1 MVYQKSKQK
10 PKVCHASCMKQKWS
24 KLLLWSMLHR
34 DMKHASSM
42 KYVHMKHASYEAFL
56 LHAWSMLHRS
66 HEACFIIMKHASWDL
81 WSMLHAWSKNA
92 SYEACFMWTYFI
104 LEACFISL
112 WSMLHRSNL
121 LHFCFIH
128 EAWQTFGFCLL
139 FWYTIRPACTNNI
152 KLRFSN

>member
-1 MVYQKSKQK
+1 
-10 PKVCHASCMKQKWS
+10 
-24 KLLLWSMLHR
+24 MLHR
-34 DMKHASSM
+34 AMKHASRM
-42 KYVHMKHASYEAFL
+42 KYIHMKHASYEALL

-66 HEACFIIMKHASWDL
+66 YEACFMGSMKHASKLWSMLHRTHEACFIIMKHASWDL

-128 EAWQTFGFCLL
+128 EALQILKQAMNQHPL
-139 FWYTIRPACTNNI
+139 Y
-152 KLRFSN
+152 LRFLAIKKIILCAQKTF